1 VSDQPYKTI
10 SEPTK
15 AELIV
20 QKSRFIGC
28 AAPVTSQEQALRYLQ
43 EIKTSYP
50 DATHHCYAYILLSN
64 AGIMRY
70 SDDGEPSGTAGI
82 PILEVLKMRR
92 LVNASVVVVRYFG
105 GTLLGAGG
113 LVRAYTKCSALA
125 LDAAR
130 MVMMEPSLRVSAQL
144 PYPIW
149 DLAQRRL
156 ADMPVIVEQTNYS
169 TDVQITF
176 VLRKRDENLVES
188 MLSQLS
194 EGRVQ
199 PVIQEELHYAWQ
211 TSQDKT

>member
-1 VSDQPYKTI
+1 M
-10 SEPTK
+10 
-15 AELIV
+15 

-28 AAPVTSQEQALRYLQ
+28 AAPVAAQDQALRYLQ
-43 EIKTSYP
+43 EITTSYP

-64 AGIMRY
+64 AGIIRY

-82 PILEVLKMRR
+82 PILKALKMRS
-92 LVNASVVVVRYFG
+92 LVNACVVVVRYFG
-105 GTLLGAGG
+105 GTLLGTGG
-113 LVRAYTKCSALA
+113 LVRAYTKSSALA

-156 ADMPVIVEQTNYS
+156 AAMPVIVEQINYS

-176 VLRKRDENLVES
+176 VLRKRDEHHVES

-194 EGRVQ
+194 EGRVK
-199 PVIQEELHYAWQ
+199 PVIQESLHYAWQ
-211 TSQDKT
+211 NSQDKT